1 MDKLGTY
8 AVPVTVGLIVL
19 FGLIRRVPV
28 FDAFMSGAKEGLKSS
43 VSILPP
49 LVGLIT
55 AVTMLKASGALDL
68 FSAAAAPVA
77 HLLGIPVQ
85 VVPLTLLRPI
95 SGSGS
100 LAFVSKILEDNG
112 PDSFAGRVASVIMG
126 STETTFYAIAV
137 YFGSVGIKRTRH
149 TIPAA
154 LAADAT
160 GFIMSVVAVGLIF
173 G

>member
-19 FGLIRRVPV
+19 FGLFRHVPV
-28 FDAFMSGAKEGLKSS
+28 FDAFMSGAKEGLSSS

-68 FSAAAAPVA
+68 FSAAVAPVA
-77 HLLGIPVQ
+77 HLLGIPEQ

-100 LAFVSKILEDNG
+100 LAFVSNILENNG
-112 PDSFAGRVASVIMG
+112 PDSFAGRVASVMMG

-137 YFGSVGIKRTRH
+137 YFGAIGVKRTRH

-160 GFIMSVVAVGLIF
+160 GFIMSAVAVGLFF